1 MIWDARGPTVRS
13 MPVEFLTDDE
23 AAYGRFA
30 GVPLRE
36 MPTSEPQPAGGRP
49 RAGFPIRGAYPSSRA
64 G

>member
-1 MIWDARGPTVRS
+1 